1 MPTSISEDSLGSEP
15 TLGSESAYIAQLG
28 RISGKLLAENLER
41 NGIPLAFETDLLY
54 LDTENLKIG
63 INTDAPIYEFTIN
76 GDTLS
81 KTAIANNSA
90 IIDNLSIQSND
101 IFTTTVGQINIF
113 PGGSDPQVIFDRL
126 ATDNLF
132 FNDNQISTTNNQNIE
147 FDPDGTGVV
156 NLSSDVNLS
165 GNLYSTQTINLDGDL
180 DFGGNLIVGDEI
192 TDTLAITP
200 NFENDIVPAQ
210 NNTFNLGSA
219 DLRWRNVYANDASLE
234 APVTVS
240 NFTINYP
247 ATISVASGPINFQVN
262 GIEPLTIFDKLSTEE
277 LSFQGNRIYSTVS
290 NLGIN
295 INPNGTGIV
304 DLKSNT
310 NVAGNLYATGSI
322 TLDGNLS
329 TNSNIIIGNE
339 TADLLF
345 IDTSLQQDLN
355 PGADLTYDLGSP
367 TYRWRDA
374 YITDPNYV
382 SNFTLNTYIVGSA
395 IEIGQGGNSIR
406 AIVSNE
412 DVVFVPATGITQIER
427 IQFENSDITNLNNTA
442 LTLAT
447 TGQGYYNFGGT
458 NAILIPAGDN
468 ASRPPNPETGD
479 TRWNT
484 EEEYLECFNGSIYIR
499 AIGAGDTVTV
509 NQVEEFGNLFSI
521 VLG

>member
-1 MPTSISEDSLGSEP
+1 MPTSIGEDSLGSEP
-15 TLGSESAYIAQLG
+15 TSGSESAYIAQLG

-63 INTDAPIYEFTIN
+63 INTDAPTYEFSVN

-81 KTAIANNSA
+81 KNVIANNSA
-90 IIDNLSIQSND
+90 VIDNLSIQPNGVV
-101 IFTTTVGQINIF
+101 TTTVGQIDIF
-113 PGGSDPQVIFDRL
+113 PTGGDPQAIFDRL

-132 FNDNQISTTNNQNIE
+132 FSSNRISTGSDQNIE
-147 FDPDGTGVV
+147 FDPDGIGVV
-156 NLSSDVNLS
+156 NLSADVNLS

-210 NNTFNLGSA
+210 NNTFDLGST

-247 ATISVASGPINFQVN
+247 ATISVASGPIDFQVN
-262 GIEPLTIFDKLSTEE
+262 GVEPLTIFDKLSTEE

-290 NLGIN
+290 NVGIN
-295 INPNGTGIV
+295 INPNGTGII

-310 NVAGNLYATGSI
+310 NVTGNLYATGSI

-345 IDTSLQQDLN
+345 IDTSFQQDLN

-374 YITDPNYV
+374 YISDPSYI

-395 IEIGQGGNSIR
+395 VEIGQGGNSIR
-406 AIVSNE
+406 AIISNE
-412 DVVFVPATGITQIER
+412 DVIFAPATGITQIEN

-442 LTLAT
+442 LTFGA
-447 TGQGYYNFGGT
+447 TGQGYYEFSGN

-468 ASRPPNPETGD
+468 ASRPLSPEVGD

-484 EEEYLECFNGSIYIR
+484 EEDYLECFNGSIYIR
-499 AIGAGDTVTV
+499 AIGAGETVTV

>member
-1 MPTSISEDSLGSEP
+1 MSGSIGEDSLGGTP
-15 TLGSESAYIAQLG
+15 TTSSESSYVAQLG
-28 RISGKLLAENLER
+28 RISGKLLADNLER

-54 LDTENLKIG
+54 LDTENSRIG
-63 INTDAPIYEFTIN
+63 INTDAPTYEFTVN
-76 GDTLS
+76 GDTLAKDVLS
-81 KTAIANNSA
+81 SNSA
-90 IIDNLSIQSND
+90 VIDNLSLQSSN
-101 IFTTTVGQINIF
+101 IFTTTVGQIEIF
-113 PGGSDPQVIFDRL
+113 PSGGDPQALFDRL

-132 FNDNQISTTNNQNIE
+132 FDSNRIFTTNDQNIE
-147 FDPDGTGVV
+147 FTPDGVGVV
-156 NLSSDVNLS
+156 NLNSDTSVI

-210 NNTFNLGSA
+210 NNVFDLGSS
-219 DLRWRNVYANDASLE
+219 DLRWRNVYANDAVLA
-234 APVTVS
+234 APVLIA
-240 NFTINYP
+240 NFTIDSP
-247 ATISVASGPINFQVN
+247 ANISVAAGPINFNVN
-262 GIEPLTIFDKLSTEE
+262 GIEPLIIFDKLSTPE
-277 LSFQGNRIYSTVS
+277 LSFQGNKITSTVS
-290 NLGIN
+290 NVGIN
-295 INPNGTGIV
+295 INPNGAGII
-304 DLKSNT
+304 DLKSST
-310 NVAGNLYATGSI
+310 NITGDLYATGSI

-339 TADLLF
+339 IADLLF
-345 IDTSLQQDLN
+345 IDTSFQQDLN

-367 TYRWRDA
+367 VYKWRNA
-374 YITDPNYV
+374 YINDPTNI
-382 SNFTLNTYIVGSA
+382 SNLTLNTYIVGDA
-395 IEIGQGGNSIR
+395 VEIGAGGNSIR

-412 DVVFVPATGITQIER
+412 DVVFAPATGITEIESIR
-427 IQFENSDITNLNNTA
+427 FQNNDITNLNNTA
-442 LTLAT
+442 LTFAAT
-447 TGQGYYNFGGT
+447 GTGYYEFSGT

-468 ASRPPNPETGD
+468 ASRPSSPEIGD